1 MSKCLAADDRVS
13 NACQLPGIGASR
25 GKMVNTAIDSTKL
38 KSYTVSRHTKT
49 YVGRDFE
56 QEDPFH
62 EKAAVHSAGSHQ
74 PRVGFS
80 C

>member
-1 MSKCLAADDRVS
+1 MLAICPV
-13 NACQLPGIGASR
+13 LELSR
-25 GKMVNTAIDSTKL
+25 GKMVNTPIDSTKL
-38 KSYTVSRHTKT
+38 QSYNVSRHAKT
-49 YVGRDFE
+49 YVGQDFE